1 MINEAFKL
9 VLGSICVYVLVAA
22 CSVTSQNNGERGGFA
37 GESGRQVGESGSGNV
52 ISDVGNDILNPIPAA
67 EAAEDGSRIVNVYQS
82 TEDGLRTPAGLYDKQ
97 LKINCSFRIASDG
110 KNRCLPFTSHASH
123 FYSSSLCSDSSEVA
137 MVSKGSCAPE
147 FISVGVT
154 DNKCPLSSKVKIYNV
169 GAKIVVPAIYFSSA
183 VIYYRSGDSCVSRP
197 LSSYPDS
204 DFYKVGS
211 EIPPTNYV
219 EGFLTHG

>member
-22 CSVTSQNNGERGGFA
+22 CSVTAQNNGERGGFA

-82 TEDGLRTPAGLYDKQ
+82 TEDGLRTPVGVYYDKQ
-97 LKINCSFRIASDG
+97 LKTNCYFQIASDG
-110 KNRCLPFTSHASH
+110 KNRCLPLINHAG
-123 FYSSSLCSDSSEVA
+123 FYSNSLCSDSREVA
-137 MVSKGSCAPE
+137 MISKGSCAPE
-147 FISVGVT
+147 FIGVIVVP

-169 GAKIVVPAIYFSSA
+169 GAKIVVPAIDF
-183 VIYYRSGDSCVSRP
+183 VIYYRSGDSCVSVSIP
-197 LSSYPDS
+197 LSSYPDY
-204 DFYKVGS
+204 DFYTVGS

>member
-22 CSVTSQNNGERGGFA
+22 CSVTAQNNGERGGFA

-169 GAKIVVPAIYFSSA
+169 GAKIVVPAIDF
-183 VIYYRSGDSCVSRP
+183 VIYYRSGDSCVSVSRP

-204 DFYKVGS
+204 DFYPVGS